1 MPQYGEWTPEECS
14 KVVRRDALLEEHI
27 VEQYIDSIDEKRET
41 FFLYYFVKDLTF
53 ENREKPTALF
63 AAGGPGQMVLASSG
77 ENFVD
82 LLGYRVVYFHL
93 RGTGFSQLPKDT
105 SCDQY
110 LRTDYVVKDVEAIR
124 RDYLGDTKWAAVI
137 GHSYGAVV
145 AQCYAHEFPDR
156 VEKVVLS
163 APILPV
169 SVLIGNQLVRGSS
182 SVEPKPLESLRRIY
196 ERDDFAFLDDIRVG
210 KNSASTKEYI
220 VSRGEDIVKE
230 VERLYW
236 NVQFVADEYTRLEQ
250 QLKKDDLDLGAPFFS
265 AVRKLRLCGWLP
277 LDVPLARG
285 GDIEVDT
292 AQLESG
298 LIIADA
304 ILKKFTRFTL
314 REEVEKQMTNASDQK
329 KDNLKIVLV
338 ALDFSNRSIP
348 VKSSQNT
355 ARAYYV
361 ISLYDGLNEKF
372 LRELQPDSDKKG
384 IQSIVDRN
392 GSNRSLEKAAS
403 ELTKAPEPWDPAKKK
418 HGCPTLI
425 LKGGADPLNELG
437 EAQYYFDHGLT
448 GDRALIEFPGV
459 GHSMAL
465 PHPLLNSG
473 AGINAITIERN
484 GKSNEESL
492 GTREALI
499 HAFLAKTYV
508 EFKETK
514 ILIEI
519 DAAFGDALNGFE
531 KSRPWNKKSGR
542 PSKLGQERLIKQ
554 FRP

>member
-1 MPQYGEWTPEECS
+1 MPQYSEWSSEECS

-27 VEQYIDSIDEKRET
+27 VEQYIDSVRKEGQA
-41 FFLYYFVKDLTF
+41 FSLYYFVKDLTF
-53 ENREKPTALF
+53 DNSEKPTILF

-93 RGTGFSQLPKDT
+93 RGTGFSQLPRDT

-110 LRTDYVVKDVEAIR
+110 LRTDYVIEDIEAIR
-124 RDYLGDTKWAAVI
+124 RDLLDNSKWVAII

-145 AQCYAHEFPDR
+145 AQCYAHKFPDS

-169 SVLIGNQLVRGSS
+169 SVLVRNHLVRVSS
-182 SVEPKPLESLRRIY
+182 AESKPLESLRRIY
-196 ERDDFAFLDDIRVG
+196 YRDVFAFLDDIPIG
-210 KNSASTKEYI
+210 NNSASTKEYI
-220 VSRGEDIVKE
+220 VTQAENVLGKLDRS
-230 VERLYW
+230 YW
-236 NVQFVADEYTRLEQ
+236 NLQFVADEYTRLEQ
-250 QLKKDDLDLGAPFFS
+250 QLKDDDLDLGAPFFS
-265 AVRKLRLCGWLP
+265 AIRKLRLCGWLP
-277 LDVPLARG
+277 LDVPLTRG
-285 GDIEVDT
+285 ADIEVDT

-304 ILKKFTRFTL
+304 ILKKFTRFIL
-314 REEVEKQMTNASDQK
+314 REEVEKQMTNARDQK
-329 KDNLKIVLV
+329 KDDLRIIVV
-338 ALDFSNRSIP
+338 ALDLSNRSIP
-348 VKSSQNT
+348 VKTSQNT

-372 LRELQPDSDKKG
+372 LRELQPGSDARKG

-392 GSNRSLEKAAS
+392 VSNRLLEKAAW
-403 ELTKAPEPWDPAKKK
+403 ELTEAPEPWDPAKKK
-418 HGCPTLI
+418 HGRPTLI
-425 LKGGADPLNELG
+425 LKGGADPLNESG
-437 EAQYYFDHGLT
+437 EAKYYLDHGLT
-448 GDRALIEFPGV
+448 GDRALVEFPGV

-473 AGINAITIERN
+473 AEINAITIERD

-508 EFKETK
+508 EFKKTK
-514 ILIEI
+514 ILTEI
-519 DAAFGDALNGFE
+519 DAAFEDALNGFD
-531 KSRPWNKKSGR
+531 KSRPWKQKSGR
-542 PSKLGQERLIKQ
+542 SLKRGQERFIQQ